1 MTEHPTN
8 IKMVKSCNDTTT
20 RLPSGR
26 TELQVELVL
35 VTDDDEK
42 LTLLF
47 SQAAVGQMKPHC
59 KIFENSPT

>member
-1 MTEHPTN
+1 MKTFRVT
-8 IKMVKSCNDTTT
+8 KVVSCNDTTT
-20 RLPSGR
+20 ILPPDGMKF
-26 TELQVELVL
+26 QVELVL
-35 VTDDDEK
+35 VTDNAEK